1 MTLAEPEGQ
10 KNGPMMR
17 RMDMMK
23 KRYGVLGA
31 LVTLAFLCGV
41 FAPSTRAQ
49 FDSLPSVVRGAPHWT
64 LTNDPAVNTAATVS
78 KAAGTGGAVHVAD
91 CATATLVANTTAP
104 AAIVVTAVIRDGAT
118 GAGTILW
125 SADMAL
131 TATAGVTAT
140 PVQLCGLNINGTANT
155 AMTIEF
161 TAAGGANTFET
172 VGLTGYDRAQ

>member
-1 MTLAEPEGQ
+1 MAEELTP
-10 KNGPMMR
+10 MR
-17 RMDMMK
+17 RMDVMT
-23 KRYGVLGA
+23 KRYGVFGA

-49 FDSLPSVVRGAPHWT
+49 FDSLPTVVRGAPHWT
-64 LTNDPAVNTAATVS
+64 IFNDPAVNTAATIS

-91 CATATLVANTTAP
+91 CVTATLVANTTAP

-118 GAGTILW
+118 GVGTILW
-125 SADMAL
+125 SADLGL
-131 TATAGVTAT
+131 TATAGLSSA
-140 PVQLCGLNINGTANT
+140 PMQLCGLNINGTANT
-155 AMTIEF
+155 SMTIEF